1 MPLPAPPIDTRRYQ
15 DLVDELVQRIPVHT
29 PEWTNF
35 NPSDPGVT
43 LIQLFA
49 HVTESLLYR
58 ANQIPERNR
67 AKFLSLLGVQL
78 NPARE
83 ARGLVAFAN
92 MHGPSGTT
100 ILPRDTELLAGTLP
114 FRTTTSLD
122 ALPVEAKLYVKRP
135 LAVVDPAT
143 REYYD
148 LLYASYNRPM
158 PQTLSLYES
167 VEAGDGDTIDLGAS
181 VDSAV
186 WIALLGREGDR
197 LAEPAAR
204 GDPWRGV
211 REVLANRVLSLGMV
225 PEQTIGARTLGP
237 IARGGADSNVLR
249 YHLPS
254 VVVPIQRVNEAPA
267 PGYRQLAPRADFDPV
282 TSPGVVELTL
292 PAASGIGTWQD
303 LDPLEAGVGDLPPAV
318 DDARIADRIVTW
330 LRISAS
336 SGSAPRFRWIGV
348 NAAQVRQVIHVT
360 SERLADGDGTPDQV
374 RRLGRSPV
382 LENSVSVLGY
392 LGTTPR
398 EWARIDDILA
408 ADPEV
413 PVYPATVGDAPLT
426 DVFTLDAEAGTI
438 TFGDGLTGRRPRAGE
453 VLYASYDYCEGAEGN
468 VAAGSITAGPM
479 VPSGISAR
487 NPVPTWGGA
496 DAESVAQGEKQVPR
510 VIQHRERL
518 VTADD
523 FRTIAWRTPGV
534 AIGRVEVLAA
544 SHPDIRPVA
553 PGTAPGVV
561 TLMAIP
567 RSDPLNPQAPRSDAR
582 FIDALCAYLDPRR
595 LVTTELVLRGADYVG
610 IWVSLGIE
618 IEANHNAA
626 EVIAAVKAR
635 IEQYLSPL
643 PAPGIA
649 LPELLV
655 PLYASETDPALRGWP
670 LGKPVNARSL
680 LAEAARV
687 AGVVSVADVL
697 LAGGGGPAVESVSI
711 AGLQLPEILGIS
723 VVAGDPVPL
732 DAVRGAGG
740 ASDAG
745 QGPPRLPVPVV
756 AETC

>member
-1 MPLPAPPIDTRRYQ
+1 
-15 DLVDELVQRIPVHT
+15 
-29 PEWTNF
+29 
-35 NPSDPGVT
+35 
-43 LIQLFA
+43 
-49 HVTESLLYR
+49 
-58 ANQIPERNR
+58 
-67 AKFLSLLGVQL
+67 
-78 NPARE
+78 
-83 ARGLVAFAN
+83 
-92 MHGPSGTT
+92 
-100 ILPRDTELLAGTLP
+100 
-114 FRTTTSLD
+114 
-122 ALPVEAKLYVKRP
+122 
-135 LAVVDPAT
+135 
-143 REYYD
+143 
-148 LLYASYNRPM
+148 
-158 PQTLSLYES
+158 
-167 VEAGDGDTIDLGAS
+167 
-181 VDSAV
+181 
-186 WIALLGREGDR
+186 
-197 LAEPAAR
+197 
-204 GDPWRGV
+204 
-211 REVLANRVLSLGMV
+211 
-225 PEQTIGARTLGP
+225 
-237 IARGGADSNVLR
+237 
-249 YHLPS
+249 
-254 VVVPIQRVNEAPA
+254 
-267 PGYRQLAPRADFDPV
+267 
-282 TSPGVVELTL
+282 
-292 PAASGIGTWQD
+292 
-303 LDPLEAGVGDLPPAV
+303 
-318 DDARIADRIVTW
+318 
-330 LRISAS
+330 
-336 SGSAPRFRWIGV
+336 
-348 NAAQVRQVIHVT
+348 
-360 SERLADGDGTPDQV
+360 
-374 RRLGRSPV
+374 V

-392 LGTTPR
+392 LGTAPR

-413 PVYPATVGDAPLT
+413 PVYPATVSDAPLT
-426 DVFTLDAEAGTI
+426 DVFTLDAEAGAI

-534 AIGRVEVLAA
+534 AIGRVEVLPA

-595 LVTTELVLRGADYVG
+595 LVATELVLRGADYVG
-610 IWVSLGIE
+610 IWISLGIE

-643 PAPGIA
+643 PAPAIA

-680 LAEAARV
+680 LAEGART

-740 ASDAG
+740 VSDTG